1 MRNAGQNHEIAKIFV
16 VLLRSSNKYL
26 GTIFYMAVR
35 TVPVTLVVL
44 ILYYDAQMDLL
55 NGKKQ
60 SYRNK
65 VNLSYRN
72 HLNNTDFFSA
82 LCTNIM
88 NNPN

>member
-44 ILYYDAQMDLL
+44 ILYYQRCEYGTMHKWIFIPVK
-55 NGKKQ
+55 N
-60 SYRNK
+60 
-65 VNLSYRN
+65 N
-72 HLNNTDFFSA
+72 HTVTES
-82 LCTNIM
+82 TYHTVTI
-88 NNPN
+88 